1 MLGPN
6 LLRPEAAVVVE
17 ILAHIPGDI
26 ILLQP
31 WCLVSR
37 LDFGSAYISCNAI
50 RNNLPTRAVG
60 PTHNEQTTAIALLL
74 IRKLWVP
81 WYGLHAPRLIRC
93 LFCVLAV
100 YVLQSFYLRTSRTL
114 RLLDIESRSILLA
127 HFLETLGGLI
137 ILRAFNWDQYFIERN
152 NELIDIVQRPF
163 YHLLSVQRWLSLVL
177 DLMVGGIA
185 IVLAT
190 IAVQAR
196 GLDVGLLGLA
206 LVSIVGFNA
215 GLKQLIIH
223 WTMLETSAGAITRVK
238 SFVST
243 VGCEN
248 LPAERVA
255 VSESWPQ
262 CGSVEYRNVMA
273 SYGKESGPVLK
284 DVSLSIEPGQ
294 HIGICGR
301 SGSGKSSFIAC
312 LFRLLELD
320 DGSIHVDGVDIST
333 IPRQQVRE
341 RLIALPQDAYI
352 LPGTVRFN
360 VDPTGDNDD
369 ASIIQAL
376 EKVGL
381 WKMLCIDEVG
391 GLDGKLPQDLLSHGQ
406 RQLMCLARAMMRR
419 SSILVLD
426 EATAAVD
433 SETEALIQHI
443 IQERFESYTIIA
455 VAHRLETIREFDRV
469 AVMDAGSIVEWGDP
483 VTLLRRESAF
493 RTLYN
498 DMKGIAGP

>member
-1 MLGPN
+1 
-6 LLRPEAAVVVE
+6 
-17 ILAHIPGDI
+17 
-26 ILLQP
+26 
-31 WCLVSR
+31 
-37 LDFGSAYISCNAI
+37 
-50 RNNLPTRAVG
+50 
-60 PTHNEQTTAIALLL
+60 
-74 IRKLWVP
+74 
-81 WYGLHAPRLIRC
+81 
-93 LFCVLAV
+93 
-100 YVLQSFYLRTSRTL
+100 
-114 RLLDIESRSILLA
+114 
-127 HFLETLGGLI
+127 
-137 ILRAFNWDQYFIERN
+137 
-152 NELIDIVQRPF
+152 
-163 YHLLSVQRWLSLVL
+163 
-177 DLMVGGIA
+177 MVGGIA

-206 LVSIVGFNA
+206 LVSIVGFSA

-255 VSESWPQ
+255 VSESWPRF
-262 CGSVEYRNVMA
+262 GSVEYRNVMA
-273 SYGKESGPVLK
+273 SYGKGSGPLLK
-284 DVSLSIEPGQ
+284 DVSLTIEPGQ

-301 SGSGKSSFIAC
+301 SGSGKSSLIAC

-381 WKMLCIDEVG
+381 WKILCIDEVG
-391 GLDGKLPQDLLSHGQ
+391 
-406 RQLMCLARAMMRR
+406 ARAIMRR

-433 SETEALIQHI
+433 SEMEALIQHI
-443 IQERFESYTIIA
+443 IQERFERYTIIA
-455 VAHRLETIREFDRV
+455 VAHRLDTIREFDRV
-469 AVMDAGSIVEWGDP
+469 AVMDAGFIVEWGDP

-498 DMKGIAGP
+498 DMKAIAGP